1 MVAGDKEIILAS
13 EEITRNNVL
22 AGIEFG
28 NETRKL
34 LRELET
40 RFEELQTMVLDKDK
54 RIDELQ
60 GQITNLQQALYAG
73 GTG

>member
-1 MVAGDKEIILAS
+1 MVAGDKEIVLAS
-13 EEITRNNVL
+13 EEVTRNNVL
-22 AGIEFG
+22 AGIEHG

-34 LRELET
+34 FRELEI
-40 RFEELQTMVLDKDK
+40 RFEELLTMVLDKDK